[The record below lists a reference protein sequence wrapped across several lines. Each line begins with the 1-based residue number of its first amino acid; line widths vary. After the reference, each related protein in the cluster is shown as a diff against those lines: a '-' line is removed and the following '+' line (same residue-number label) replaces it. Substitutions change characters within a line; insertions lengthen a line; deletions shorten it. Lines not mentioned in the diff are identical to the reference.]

1 MTDPYGV
8 LGVRPDATDAEIAKA
23 YKRLAK
29 RYHPD
34 LNPDNAAATARMGQ
48 INQAYDEIKRRRQSG
63 NRSQS
68 APGGAYAADDP
79 FKDYYQSYR
88 RTATPDYGD
97 EYRYTHAPSPFRMA
111 AVVLLAVLLL
121 RLFAVLLGGTAPAQR
136 LRDRFAPSG
145 EPNHPAYYNV
155 FTHLYP

>member
-34 LNPDNAAATARMGQ
+34 LNPDDPVAAQRMGR
-48 INQAYDEIKRRRQSG
+48 INQAYDEIKHRRRSGEPQS
-63 NRSQS
+63 RR
-68 APGGAYAADDP
+68 AADADP
-79 FKDYYQSYR
+79 FTSYYRDYR
-88 RTATPDYGD
+88 RSYSTDYSD
-97 EYRYTHAPSPFRMA
+97 EYAYRRPASPFRF
-111 AVVLLAVLLL
+111 VVALMLAVLILH
-121 RLFAVLLGGTAPAQR
+121 LFGVLLGETPPVQR
-136 LRDRFAPSG
+136 FRQQFAASASS
-145 EPNHPAYYNV
+145 EPKPDYPV

>member
-8 LGVRPDATDAEIAKA
+8 LGVRPDASDAEIAKA

-34 LNPDNAAATARMGQ
+34 LNPDNAAATVRMGR
-48 INQAYDEIKRRRQSG
+48 INQAYDEIKRLRQSG
-63 NRSQS
+63 NRAAS
-68 APGGAYAADDP
+68 GGAYAADDP
-79 FKDYYQSYR
+79 FRDYYQSYR
-88 RTATPDYGD
+88 RASTPDYGD

-111 AVVLLAVLLL
+111 AVVLLAALLL
-121 RLFAVLLGGTAPAQR
+121 WFFAVLLGGTAPAQR

-145 EPNHPAYYNV
+145 EPDPHAYSYNV
-155 FTHLYP
+155 FTHTYP